1 MTSTIPNRDI
11 FNTPPGESTNV
22 TTRPTTASAE
32 FTTASEFAK
41 VIDESTMST
50 TDTKVAAR
58 NSATNAAESTTI
70 AVEIHKEDKQI
81 RVASSKQESSYL
93 LNTSVC
99 DTFSQLKDV
108 CAVLVP
114 WRVFHKR
121 PDCLHSAFR
130 YDHGHVVYNNEV
142 NVFMEAAMLNPSQLG
157 HLDDFTQT
165 W

>member
-58 NSATNAAESTTI
+58 NSATNAA
-70 AVEIHKEDKQI
+70 EIHKEDKQI

-130 YDHGHVVYNNEV
+130 YDHGHVVYTNEV